1 MTFSIVYPEVHTPGA
16 SFSISNTKSGMELTP
31 ILGRQKQ
38 KVAFSGS
45 VLDDADAKWY
55 EDDVVMD
62 VSHSSAALDRY
73 PPSLNEQASSSSVG
87 PSLPEASA
95 SRERR
100 PLTRYRSMQAVDRF
114 LNAIDDSD

>member
-1 MTFSIVYPEVHTPGA
+1 MHDEPEQRVV
-16 SFSISNTKSGMELTP
+16 K
-31 ILGRQKQ
+31 KQ

-73 PPSLNEQASSSSVG
+73 PPPLNEQASSSSVG